1 MRNHLPD
8 KQLCKDCYSRLI
20 GCRGY
25 GVKRALRS
33 EDCWICQGLSQEIGK
48 FVDLAIEAVERYQ
61 FETFGVGTKVDE
73 EILERDERV
82 RHDLGVD
89 GRDIKTWINRRVGRE
104 LEKRSGKR
112 FVFSDYD
119 INIIVDTRFDH
130 VTLQVAPV
138 YVYGRYIKLV
148 RGIPQT
154 KWPCRICRGV
164 GCRRCGY
171 TGKQYTESVEEI
183 ISRVIVEW
191 FEGDDESFHGCGRED
206 IDARM
211 LGTGRPFVVEI
222 KNPKKR
228 KVDLKA
234 LEKEI
239 NKYAN
244 RKVMVKGL
252 RYSDKDEV
260 VRIKNES
267 YTKVYYAKIVCEE
280 DIQEKRLK
288 EALSFLEGKIIK
300 QQTPTRVSHRRADKV
315 REKKIY
321 ECKLIWVKEK
331 EALIKIRAES
341 GTYIKELVSGDE
353 GRTKPSLSEIL
364 GSRCEVKEL
373 DVISVEGD

>member
-1 MRNHLPD
+1 MRDHFHD

-20 GCRGY
+20 GCGGY
-25 GVKRALRS
+25 GIKRVLKA
-33 EDCWICQGLSQEIGK
+33 EDCWICRGLSQEIGK
-48 FVDLAIEAVERYQ
+48 FVDLSIEAVEQYQ
-61 FETFGVGTKVDE
+61 FETFGVGTKVDD
-73 EILERDERV
+73 EILERDEEV

-89 GRDIKTWINRRVGRE
+89 GRDIKTWINRRIGRE
-104 LEKRSGKR
+104 LEKRSGKK
-112 FVFSDYD
+112 FVFSNYD

-130 VTLQVAPV
+130 ITLQVTPV

-154 KWPCRICRGV
+154 KWPCRTCKGV
-164 GCRRCGY
+164 GCRRCRY
-171 TGKQYTESVEEI
+171 TGKQYMESVEEI

-211 LGTGRPFVVEI
+211 LGTGRPFVVEV

-244 RKVMVKGL
+244 RKVMVRGL
-252 RYSDKDEV
+252 RYSDKDEI

-267 YTKVYYAKIVCEE
+267 YTKVYHAKIACEE
-280 DIQEKRLK
+280 NIQEKRLK
-288 EALSFLEGKIIK
+288 DALSFLEGKIIK

-321 ECKLIWVKEK
+321 ECKLIWAKEK

-353 GRTKPSLSEIL
+353 GRTKPSLSEVL
-364 GSRCEVKEL
+364 QSRCEVKEL

>member
-1 MRNHLPD
+1 M
-8 KQLCKDCYSRLI
+8 I
-20 GCRGY
+20 GCGGY
-25 GVKRALRS
+25 GIKRVLKA
-33 EDCWICQGLSQEIGK
+33 EDCWICRGLSQEIGK
-48 FVDLAIEAVERYQ
+48 FVDLSIEAVEQYQ
-61 FETFGVGTKVDE
+61 FETFGVGTKVDD
-73 EILERDERV
+73 EILERDEEV

-89 GRDIKTWINRRVGRE
+89 GRDIKTWINRRIGRE
-104 LEKRSGKR
+104 LEKRSGKK
-112 FVFSDYD
+112 FVFSNYD

-130 VTLQVAPV
+130 ITLQVTPV

-154 KWPCRICRGV
+154 KWPCRTCKGV
-164 GCRRCGY
+164 GCRRCRY
-171 TGKQYTESVEEI
+171 TGKQYMESVEEI

-211 LGTGRPFVVEI
+211 LGTGRPFVVEV

-239 NKYAN
+239 NKCAN
-244 RKVMVKGL
+244 RKVMVRGL
-252 RYSDKDEV
+252 RYSDKDEI

-267 YTKVYYAKIVCEE
+267 YTKVYHAKIACEE
-280 DIQEKRLK
+280 NIQEKRLK
-288 EALSFLEGKIIK
+288 DALSFLEGKIIK

-321 ECKLIWVKEK
+321 ECKLIWAKEK

-353 GRTKPSLSEIL
+353 GRTKPSLSEVL
-364 GSRCEVKEL
+364 QSRCEVKEL